1 MKTTYLY
8 LIRHGQSQGN
18 LHDLF
23 LGHTDL
29 DLTPLGHAQAEKTA
43 EFLAAVPVDV
53 IFSSDLKRA
62 YQTALHTAEKKGI
75 AAQPD
80 PRLREIFAGEW
91 EGVPFAD
98 LKTRYAPGFEVWLH
112 DFGAARCDGGESV
125 AELKDRI
132 FSAISSIAQENEGK
146 HVCIFTH
153 ATPIRLMGSVVKG
166 LSLKEAGT
174 FPWPSNASVTTLAY
188 ENGEFALLNYS
199 NDSFMG
205 DMVTRLSDL

>member
-1 MKTTYLY
+1 MTHLY

-43 EFLAAVPVDV
+43 EYLSAVPADL

-62 YQTALHTAEKKGI
+62 YHTALHTAEKKGI
-75 AAQPD
+75 AVQTD
-80 PRLREIFAGEW
+80 PELREIFAGEW

-98 LKTRYAPGFEVWLH
+98 LKKRYADSFEVWLH

-125 AELKDRI
+125 GELKDRI
-132 FSAISSIAQENEGK
+132 FYAIRRIARENEGK
-146 HVCIFTH
+146 RILIFSH
-153 ATPIRLMGSVVKG
+153 ATPIRLMGCTVQG
-166 LSLKEAGT
+166 IPLKEAGL
-174 FPWPSNASVTTLAY
+174 FPWPSNASVTSLTF
-188 ENGEFALLNYS
+188 ENDEFSLVEYS
-199 NDSFMG
+199 CDSFMG
-205 DMVTRLSDL
+205 DMVTRLSDV